1 MTSPLRAALVSL
13 ACVRSLPG
21 PAVLHVLPPDARPA
35 TTYGHLLIPGDGKP
49 DAWVVVDPFEEVFT
63 LCLDRDEQAR
73 FIDLLRAAHD
83 PDRRL
88 RVPIAVRADLCHQ
101 LAEHRCLADAL
112 RETGPL
118 LGPMTAD
125 ELREAVVRPTA
136 EVRLLVELELT
147 ARLVAEVL
155 NEPGELPMLSHTP
168 AGDLAAAQEPHVD
181 DRRVRGSR

>member
-1 MTSPLRAALVSL
+1 
-13 ACVRSLPG
+13 
-21 PAVLHVLPPDARPA
+21 
-35 TTYGHLLIPGDGKP
+35 
-49 DAWVVVDPFEEVFT
+49 
-63 LCLDRDEQAR
+63 
-73 FIDLLRAAHD
+73 
-83 PDRRL
+83 
-88 RVPIAVRADLCHQ
+88 
-101 LAEHRCLADAL
+101 
-112 RETGPL
+112 
-118 LGPMTAD
+118 MTAD